1 MTLLVLLDTTILT
14 YFALVGLTPIFRD
27 LWGDQVA
34 TTEEVLEEY
43 AAGVE
48 TEKLPPKH
56 WIHLKTITLSS
67 EEQVLGIKMFPKHG
81 RGERSCLVVAIV
93 RGAILATDDQLAR
106 RAALYQGIE
115 LIGTIGILKTCVQ
128 SRLLSRL
135 DAQRKLEEMIAAG
148 YYSPVLK
155 LDFD

>member
-1 MTLLVLLDTTILT
+1 LLVLLDTTILT
-14 YFALVGLTPIFRD
+14 NFALVGLTSILRD
-27 LWGDQVA
+27 LWGDRGA
-34 TTEEVLEEY
+34 TTKEVLEEY

-48 TEKLPPKH
+48 TGKLPH
-56 WIHLKTITLSS
+56 EDWAYLKTITLSPD
-67 EEQVLGIKMFPKHG
+67 EQVLGIKMFPKHG
-81 RGERSCLVVAIV
+81 RGERSCLAVAIA

-106 RAALYQGIE
+106 RAALSQAIE

-128 SRLLSRL
+128 SRLLSRI

>member
-1 MTLLVLLDTTILT
+1 M
-14 YFALVGLTPIFRD
+14 RD

-34 TTEEVLEEY
+34 TTKEVLEEY

-48 TEKLPPKH
+48 TGKLPH
-56 WIHLKTITLSS
+56 ENWTYLATITLSS
-67 EEQVLGIKMFPKHG
+67 EEQLLGRKLFLKYG
-81 RGERSCLVVAIV
+81 KGERSCLAVAML
-93 RGAILATDDQLAR
+93 RGAVLASDDQHAR
-106 RAALYQGIE
+106 RAARYQGIE
-115 LIGTIGILKTCVQ
+115 LIGTVGILKTSVE
-128 SRLLSRL
+128 SGLLSRM

>member
-14 YFALVGLTPIFRD
+14 NFALVGLTAVLRD
-27 LWGDQVA
+27 LWGDRVA

-48 TEKLPPKH
+48 AGKLPH
-56 WIHLKTITLSS
+56 QDWTHLKIITLSS
-67 EEQVLGIKMFPKHG
+67 EEQVLGRKRFPKHG
-81 RGERSCLVVAIV
+81 RGERSCLAVAII
-93 RGAILATDDQLAR
+93 RGSILATDDQLAR
-106 RAALYQGIE
+106 RSARSQGIE

-128 SRLLSRL
+128 SRLLSRMN
-135 DAQRKLEEMIAAG
+135 AQLKLEEMIAAG

-155 LDFD
+155 LDFE